1 MGRSTINQR
10 SVKKGAVMRRQH
22 LPFYAIAAAILI
34 VGLVALGVPFSRLSV
49 LAVVLI
55 CPLMMMF
62 MMRGMHGGNGHGGAD
77 QTEFPIKDQDRSS
90 RIGRP

>member
-1 MGRSTINQR
+1 
-10 SVKKGAVMRRQH
+10 MRRQH

-34 VGLVALGVPFSRLSV
+34 VGLVALGVPFSRLSF

-62 MMRGMHGGNGHGGAD
+62 MMRGMHGGKGHGGAD
-77 QTEFPIKDQDRSS
+77 QTEHPVKDQDRSS